1 MSSKQVQ
8 LSSLSPAEIKKLA
21 PGQVQTLLL
30 TVNLNTLSYRQ
41 LQAFVMYL
49 RLNKW
54 TRPDF
59 KANQKKAILLAEVAS
74 QVAAAQRQV
83 KPAKAKSKSKPKC
96 NAVPFNVDRLVSDKK
111 DEIAK
116 VEKITGYTAYII
128 NSEKYN
134 REVVR
139 FDTKRKVEQSNCS
152 DPVYKPVTAIT
163 AYYVKGKGWRDAI
176 SPRKSTVAYY
186 DTLEML
192 VTSCG
197 DYRNKINDSVK
208 SFRDNIYQRIDVIKQ
223 LDRLYS
229 MT

>member
-1 MSSKQVQ
+1 M
-8 LSSLSPAEIKKLA
+8 
-21 PGQVQTLLL
+21 
-30 TVNLNTLSYRQ
+30 
-41 LQAFVMYL
+41 
-49 RLNKW
+49 
-54 TRPDF
+54 PDF
-59 KANQKKAILLAEVAS
+59 RGDKDGFWKKNSPVHFSEFKTSKKARLKSWENNIAIQNKIQKA
-74 QVAAAQRQV
+74 
-83 KPAKAKSKSKPKC
+83 KPTKNKSKSKPKC

-128 NSEKYN
+128 NSKQYK

-139 FDTKRKVEQSNCS
+139 FDTKRKVEQSDGS
-152 DPVYKPVTAIT
+152 DVNQPVTAIT

-176 SPRKSTVAYY
+176 SPRKSAVTYY

-197 DYRNKINDSVK
+197 YYRNKINDSVE
-208 SFRDNIYQRIDVIKQ
+208 SFRDNIYQRIDIIKQ
-223 LDRLYS
+223 LDHLYS

>member
-1 MSSKQVQ
+1 MSSKQTQ
-8 LSSLSPAEIKKLA
+8 LSSLSPAEIKNLA
-21 PGQVQTLLL
+21 SGQVQTLLL

-59 KANQKKAILLAEVAS
+59 KANQKKAILLAEVTS
-74 QVAAAQRQV
+74 QVAASQRQA
-83 KPAKAKSKSKPKC
+83 KPAKAKSKSKPKS
-96 NAVPFNVDRLVSDKK
+96 NAMTFNVDRLVSDKK

-116 VEKITGYTAYII
+116 VEKITGYTARII
-128 NSEKYN
+128 NSEQYK

-139 FDTKRKVEQSNCS
+139 FDTKRKVEQSDGN
-152 DPVYKPVTAIT
+152 DVNQPVTAIT

-176 SPRKSTVAYY
+176 SPRKSTVTYY

-197 DYRNKINDSVK
+197 DYQNKINDSVK
-208 SFRDNIYQRIDVIKQ
+208 SFRDNIYQRIDIIEQ